1 MHLIDLVLIALIA
14 LAVYFA
20 IRTYRKKGACSCGG
34 SCEGCSVKAAGMD
47 CSGCSKYN
55 ATKK

>member
-1 MHLIDLVLIALIA
+1 MHLIDLILILLIAS
-14 LAVYFA
+14 AVFFA

-34 SCEGCSVKAAGMD
+34 SCEGCSAKAAGIS
-47 CSGCSKYN
+47 CSGCDKCN